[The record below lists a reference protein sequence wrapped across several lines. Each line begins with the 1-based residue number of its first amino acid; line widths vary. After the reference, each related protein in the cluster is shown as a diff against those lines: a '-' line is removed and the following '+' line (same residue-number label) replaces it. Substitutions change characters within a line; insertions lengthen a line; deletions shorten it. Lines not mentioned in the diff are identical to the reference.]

1 MSLFDDLAKAKDIT
15 DVNVAAGEARDHW
28 GRARTVVLL
37 VLVLMVTVLAVGVVL
52 GELSRRHSDAER
64 AEIVRQLDEIEATQ
78 RENARRLEE
87 IVATQREMLRRLP
100 P

>member
-1 MSLFDDLAKAKDIT
+1 MTLFDDLAKAKDIT

-52 GELSRRHSDAER
+52 GERARRHSDAER
-64 AEIVRQLDEIEATQ
+64 AEIVQQ
-78 RENARRLEE
+78 LEE
-87 IVATQREMLRRLP
+87 IEETQQEILRLLQP
-100 P
+100 

>member
-1 MSLFDDLAKAKDIT
+1 MTLFDDLAKAKDMT

-52 GELSRRHSDAER
+52 GERARRHSDAER
-64 AEIVRQLDEIEATQ
+64 AEIVQQ
-78 RENARRLEE
+78 LEE
-87 IVATQREMLRRLP
+87 IEETQQEILRLLQR
-100 P
+100 

>member
-1 MSLFDDLAKAKDIT
+1 VTLFDDLAKAKDIT

-37 VLVLMVTVLAVGVVL
+37 VLVLMVTVLAVGFVV
-52 GELSRRHSDAER
+52 GERERRHSDAER

-78 RENARRLEE
+78 RE
-87 IVATQREMLRRLP
+87 IQATQREILRLVQP
-100 P
+100 

>member
-1 MSLFDDLAKAKDIT
+1 MTLFDDLAKAKDIT

-52 GELSRRHSDAER
+52 GERARRHSDAER
-64 AEIVRQLDEIEATQ
+64 AEIVQQ
-78 RENARRLEE
+78 LEE
-87 IVATQREMLRRLP
+87 IEKTQQEILRLLQP
-100 P
+100 

>member
-1 MSLFDDLAKAKDIT
+1 MTLFDDLAKAKDMT

-52 GELSRRHSDAER
+52 GERSRRHADSER

-78 RENARRLEE
+78 EE
-87 IVATQREMLRRLP
+87 ILRLLQP
-100 P
+100 

>member
-1 MSLFDDLAKAKDIT
+1 VTLFDDLAKAKDMT

-52 GELSRRHSDAER
+52 GERARRHADAER
-64 AEIVRQLDEIEATQ
+64 AEIVQQLDEIQETQ
-78 RENARRLEE
+78 QEILRLL
-87 IVATQREMLRRLP
+87 QP
-100 P
+100 

>member
-1 MSLFDDLAKAKDIT
+1 MTLFDDLAKAKDLT

-52 GELSRRHSDAER
+52 GERARRHSDAER
-64 AEIVRQLDEIEATQ
+64 AEIVRQLEEIEATQ
-78 RENARRLEE
+78 QEILRLL
-87 IVATQREMLRRLP
+87 QP
-100 P
+100 

>member
-1 MSLFDDLAKAKDIT
+1 VTLFDDLAKAKDIT

-52 GELSRRHSDAER
+52 GERARRHSDAER
-64 AEIVRQLDEIEATQ
+64 AEIVQQ
-78 RENARRLEE
+78 LEE
-87 IVATQREMLRRLP
+87 IEETQQEILRLLQP
-100 P
+100 

>member
-1 MSLFDDLAKAKDIT
+1 MTLFDDLAKAKDMT

-52 GELSRRHSDAER
+52 GERARRHSDAER
-64 AEIVRQLDEIEATQ
+64 AEIVQQ
-78 RENARRLEE
+78 LEE
-87 IVATQREMLRRLP
+87 IEETQQEILRLLQP
-100 P
+100 